1 MRTAVHRVPL
11 VTVASWFACG
21 ISLSYAQTTPLTDVN
36 TFDNFYTSDY
46 GALLA
51 GALSAMENGR
61 LTEARQGI
69 SDALQV
75 IKVNHGLLSPEQF
88 PALQLLAAASLEQL
102 DLETFDQHLAYFEWL
117 LRKLSVSDF
126 DAYLAGTEILTSLY
140 LDAAAIADN
149 PNNAHYLV
157 AAKQLNWR
165 AVSAIE
171 IRYGKENLDL
181 APWLYNI
188 VLTHY
193 YQSELTRR
201 KGITSYDYKST
212 TPEVVSGW
220 SLTKNESLEQS
231 YSIGFELLLRIR
243 TLYANSTKASPLTDA
258 LMLTYLADWEL
269 IFNRT
274 DAALDLYNTAYEMVR
289 AADTDIAT
297 LESWFAR
304 PVIIPPT
311 SFSDS
316 WPQTRSSADTTI
328 NFVAWSSVFPGVH
341 RPELLV
347 ALTRRTISKY
357 SATANFDL
365 SFNNSG
371 SAAEPT
377 DDFEHISCSVSKLRI
392 DEFSPHNDLVASLAQ
407 HQISALHFRPFLL
420 DGKPVSGSNFRLNYV
435 FPTETD
441 FSMISDAK

>member
-1 MRTAVHRVPL
+1 MRTTIHRVLL
-11 VTVASWFACG
+11 VTAMSWLACG
-21 ISLSYAQTTPLTDVN
+21 ISLSYAQTTPGTDAN
-36 TFDNFYTSDY
+36 AFDNFHTSDY
-46 GALLA
+46 EDLLA
-51 GALSAMENGR
+51 IAVAAMENGR
-61 LTEARQGI
+61 LTEARQNI

-88 PALQLLAAASLEQL
+88 PALQLLAAAYLEQL
-102 DLETFDQHLAYFEWL
+102 DLGFFDQHLAYFEWL

-126 DAYLAGTEILTSLY
+126 NAYLVGTEILTSLY
-140 LDAAAIADN
+140 LDAAAVAEN

-171 IRYGKENLDL
+171 FRYGKDNLDL

-201 KGITSYDYKST
+201 KGMTSYDYKST
-212 TPEVVSGW
+212 TPEIVSGW

-231 YSIGFELLLRIR
+231 YSIGKELLVRIR
-243 TLYANSTKASPLTDA
+243 ALYANSAKASPLTDA

-269 IFNRT
+269 LFDRSHS
-274 DAALDLYNTAYEMVR
+274 AFDLYSAAYAKVKVS
-289 AADTDIAT
+289 DIGNAT
-297 LESWFAR
+297 LESLFAQ
-304 PVIIPPT
+304 PAIIPPT
-311 SFSDS
+311 TFSDS
-316 WPQTRSSADTTI
+316 WPQAHGPADAPI

-347 ALTRRTISKY
+347 AQTRRPVSKY

-371 SAAEPT
+371 AESAPAVET
-377 DDFEHISCSVSKLRI
+377 NHNSYRISKLRI
-392 DEFSPHNDLVASLAQ
+392 DDFSPHNDLVASLAQ
-407 HQISALHFRPFLL
+407 QQISVLRFRPLLL

-435 FPTETD
+435 FPAETD
-441 FSMISDAK
+441 FSMMSDAK